1 MSEEGRRVRTREEI
15 AIMSAADIRAI
26 EDSKER
32 IFLRNLR
39 ATIVD
44 VESAQMRREE
54 KEGTFEER
62 WERAQ
67 TALKSIKKTIVNLKK
82 EKETGEVTM
91 TASEIDLR
99 DRLEGIEKRYHK
111 YMTSELEGA
120 DEDDMEEDDDD
131 EESEDFF

>member
-1 MSEEGRRVRTREEI
+1 MSENRRIRNRDEI
-15 AIMSAADIRAI
+15 ATMSAADIRAVT
-26 EDSKER
+26 DSKER

-67 TALKSIKKTIVNLKK
+67 TALTSIKKTLTNLKK

-91 TASEIDLR
+91 TQNEIDLR
-99 DRLEGIEKRYHK
+99 DRLEGIEKRYNK
-111 YMTSELEGA
+111 YMTAELETQEDPSDLDEEDG
-120 DEDDMEEDDDD
+120 DEDEEG
-131 EESEDFF
+131 FF

>member
-1 MSEEGRRVRTREEI
+1 MSEERRVRENDDI
-15 AIMSAADIRAI
+15 SVMSARDIMDVT
-26 EDSKER
+26 DSKER

-62 WERAQ
+62 SERAHA
-67 TALKSIKKTIVNLKK
+67 TLKSVKKTIANLKR

-91 TASEIDLR
+91 TQNEIDLR
-99 DRLEGIEKRYHK
+99 DRLEGIRKRYEK
-111 YMTSELEGA
+111 YMNSELE
-120 DEDDMEEDDDD
+120 EEEG
-131 EESEDFF
+131 EEEGEGEEGEEEGGYF